1 MIISDDDMNQTSEGA
16 GRHRLSSPTPSI
28 TLLNQRL
35 GISPAPRMLTRSG
48 IDLLRKCREE
58 VVQVTRK
65 VLASKDETKE
75 TSSEDRN

>member
-1 MIISDDDMNQTSEGA
+1 MMTSDDDMNQTSKGT

-35 GISPAPRMLTRSG
+35 GISPALRMLTRSE

-65 VLASKDETKE
+65 DLASKDETKE
-75 TSSEDRN
+75 TSAQDRN